1 MIHESLIP
9 NQEICCVWNLS
20 IEFEKKNFFLFWI
33 ISFSIEPSFWS
44 ERSNIPLFLLIL
56 TYCIPDGI
64 GIRGEEKHSTTPR
77 GAVKKKRKLLLE
89 FTFFFFPFLN
99 SKQSRFEDESL

>member
-1 MIHESLIP
+1 MCG
-9 NQEICCVWNLS
+9 ICQLNLK
-20 IEFEKKNFFLFWI
+20 KKNFFLFWI
-33 ISFSIEPSFWS
+33 ISFSIGPSFWS

-77 GAVKKKRKLLLE
+77 GAVKKKKESSYLNLLS
-89 FTFFFFPFLN
+89 FFSFFELQT
-99 SKQSRFEDESL
+99 K